1 MTGRGGGSK
10 RDSRCAVSA
19 HGSVI
24 EHRHLPES
32 KGVPGSRL
40 VRCTRQTREAGQATA
55 RLPHLPGRAT
65 AKGE

>member
-1 MTGRGGGSK
+1 MTGRCMGSK
-10 RDSRCAVSA
+10 RDGRFEVSA
-19 HGSVI
+19 HGSGI
-24 EHRHLPES
+24 ELRHLPEL

-40 VRCTRQTREAGQATA
+40 VRCTHRTREAGQATA